1 MEKLVE
7 GFKKFRL
14 GVFDEK
20 KELFRQLAQHQQ
32 PQALFITCSDSRLD
46 PCMLTQTEPGDLF
59 ILRNAGNLVPS
70 YGSNV
75 GGTTATI
82 EFALGVLGIRDVIV
96 CGHTDCGVMK
106 AILDPDQIAN
116 FPSVKEWLL
125 QAEATRQVIKE
136 NYGHLK
142 GEELLI
148 ATIQENVRIQ
158 LTHLR
163 THPIVAAKLRSGG
176 VALHGWVYS
185 IPTGHMSAYDYKN
198 DRFADLL
205 ELEAARKK

>member
-14 GVFDEK
+14 GVFDAK
-20 KELFRQLAQHQQ
+20 KELFRQLAQNQQ

-46 PCMLTQTEPGDLF
+46 PCLLTQTEPGELF

-82 EFALGVLGIRDVIV
+82 EFAIGVLGIRDVIV

-106 AILDPDQIAN
+106 AILDPSQIAD

-136 NYGHLK
+136 NYAHLK
-142 GEELLI
+142 GEDLLI

-158 LTHLR
+158 LSHLR
-163 THPIVAAKLRSGG
+163 THPIIAAKLRSGG

-185 IPTGHMSAYDYKN
+185 IPTGRMSAYDHTN
-198 DRFADLL
+198 DQFVDLL
-205 ELEAARKK
+205 ELEATRKK